1 MAFSNSGVSWI
12 LRLGIFAV
20 IVVIAMCVGA
30 FFLVR
35 YLYRT
40 AALDPFQPSLQQYLA
55 AAPQGEKKPTE
66 GVCKPGMIAVD
77 LRSSTLDHFYFEM
90 PGDLRASHPAS
101 VKTVVFLQWDKIQTH
116 KYSNG
121 RPGYTQTCAVD
132 VVDLETKT
140 LVKKA
145 LFQGGPPPSSI
156 RGRSQSAQGS
166 SPSDQVVLFLQQ
178 NTAR

>member
-1 MAFSNSGVSWI
+1 MAFSNTGVSWI
-12 LRLGIFAV
+12 IRLGIFAV

-35 YLYRT
+35 HLYRT
-40 AALDPFQPSLQQYLA
+40 AALDPFQPALNQYLA
-55 AAPQGEKKPTE
+55 VAPQDQKPTE
-66 GVCKPGMIAVD
+66 GFCKPGMIAVD
-77 LRSSTLDHFYFEM
+77 LRSNTLDHFYF
-90 PGDLRASHPAS
+90 DLPSDVRASNPAA
-101 VKTVVFLQWDKIQTH
+101 VKTVVFLQWDKIATH

-132 VVDLETKT
+132 VVDLETKK
-140 LVKKA
+140 LLKKA

-156 RGRSQSAQGS
+156 RSRSQSAQGS
-166 SPSDQVVLFLQQ
+166 SPSDQIVMFLQQ